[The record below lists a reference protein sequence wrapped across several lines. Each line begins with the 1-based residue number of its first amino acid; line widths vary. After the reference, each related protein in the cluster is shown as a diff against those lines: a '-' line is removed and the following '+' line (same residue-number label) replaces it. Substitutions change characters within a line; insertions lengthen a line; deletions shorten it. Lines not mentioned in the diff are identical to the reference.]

1 MQSSHL
7 NGFTA
12 NKTGIHAE
20 QGAQGKILLEWEE
33 PKKFANIE
41 TL

>member
-12 NKTGIHAE
+12 NKTGIRAE
-20 QGAQGKILLEWEE
+20 QEGKILLEWEE
-33 PKKFANIE
+33 PKMFANIE
-41 TL
+41 RL